1 MSSASRGNLKM
12 ALNSL
17 RTAKWRSFL
26 TMLGIV
32 IGIVSVV
39 TIVGI
44 GGGMKQQVS
53 NQIGHFGKDLLM
65 VRPGTV
71 TTDVNSKRLLAST
84 DLLFGRTPLNGLTA
98 QDYNTV
104 KNTPGVGPVAPLGVV
119 SGEAKASDGK
129 EMPGNLVIATTPDL
143 PAALNQKM
151 HYGSFFDDDSE
162 LSSAVIGQQVAYQ
175 LFGQSAPLGKTFTMR
190 GQSFIVRGVL
200 SEFNAPPLSPTGNFD
215 NAIFISYKMAGLIT
229 GTTPQFYAIL
239 TKPQD
244 NKQLAEVKSSLAT
257 SLKKAHGGQSD
268 FSILDQKDS
277 VAMSGGIIDL
287 MTAFISAVAAI
298 SLFVGGIGI
307 MNIMLVSV
315 TERMHEIGIRKAV
328 GATNRQILS
337 QFMLES
343 TVLSAVGGVIGVI
356 FSIVV
361 NLLLRVYTSLEPVI
375 SWQALAIATGV
386 SIIVGIVF
394 GTAPAIKA
402 AAKDPIE
409 ALRHE

>member
-17 RTAKWRSFL
+17 RTAKGRSFL

-65 VRPGTV
+65 VRPGTIN
-71 TTDVNSKRLLAST
+71 TDANSKKLLAST
-84 DLLFGRTPLNGLTA
+84 DLLFGRTPLNGLTT

-104 KNTPGVGPVAPLGVV
+104 KNTPGIGPVAPLGVV

-129 EMPGNLVIATTPDL
+129 EMPGNLIIATTPDL

-244 NKQLAEVKSSLAT
+244 SKQLGAVESSLAT
-257 SLKKAHGGQSD
+257 NLKKAHGGQSD
-268 FSILDQKDS
+268 FTILDQKDS

-328 GATNRQILS
+328 GATNRQILT

-343 TVLSAVGGVIGVI
+343 TVLSAVGGIIGVI
-356 FSIVV
+356 FSVLV

-386 SIIVGIVF
+386 SIVVGIVF